1 MKWKSMLQIQIACVY
16 WVVVCVWGRLML
28 MATIS
33 HELGPW
39 AGNVWI
45 LILDL
50 ASDNTSSIF
59 SDFFLYL
66 CNF

>member
-1 MKWKSMLQIQIACVY
+1 MEEYATDKDCLCLLGSC
-16 WVVVCVWGRLML
+16 VCVGGRLML